1 MGRTET
7 PVDPRQGPLQRF
19 AHDLQVL
26 RRQAGEPT
34 YRTMAR
40 MAGVSPTVLSQAT
53 KGRQLPTLQT
63 TLAFIRAC
71 GGDADAE
78 REWQIRWEQ
87 IRDEHHRASTATV
100 PVQPV
105 QPVQQV
111 RERSGH
117 RRLLAVTVAAVVLLA
132 VTVTAFGIWPRGGS
146 VSPIADGQ
154 DPYVRHCG
162 ADQQPMERQ
171 PVYRADGTAYGWLVL
186 FYSAACEGAWGYVLG
201 PNSPQWT
208 VHISAHRLDDN
219 AEAPSGFRGEARPNS
234 WGNALSTR
242 TGCVRAEAWI
252 DNGPRTKT
260 SCWQSN
266 GPVIHS
272 N

>member
-1 MGRTET
+1 MGRAET
-7 PVDPRQGPLQRF
+7 PVDPMQGPLQRF

-40 MAGVSPTVLSQAT
+40 AAGLSPTVLSQAT
-53 KGRQLPTLQT
+53 KGRRLPTLQT
-63 TLAFIRAC
+63 TLAFVRAC
-71 GGDADAE
+71 GGDAAAE
-78 REWQIRWEQ
+78 KEWHSKWEE
-87 IRDEHHRASTATV
+87 IRDAHHQACAPEPV
-100 PVQPV
+100 PDPL
-105 QPVQQV
+105 PEV
-111 RERSGH
+111 RQSSGR
-117 RRLLAVTVAAVVLLA
+117 RRLLLLA
-132 VTVTAFGIWPRGGS
+132 VGAVVVSALAALTVLVWPSGPA
-146 VSPIADGQ
+146 VHPIADGE
-154 DPYVRHCG
+154 DPYIRHCG
-162 ADQQPMERQ
+162 PDQQAMERQ
-171 PVYRADGTAYGWLVL
+171 PIYRADGTAYGWVVL
-186 FYSAACEGAWGYVLG
+186 FYSAACKGAWGYVLG

-208 VHISAHRLDDN
+208 VHIAAHRMAD
-219 AEAPSGFRGEARPNS
+219 AAVAPSSFRGQARPNS

-252 DNGPRTKT
+252 DNGPRAVT

>member
-1 MGRTET
+1 M
-7 PVDPRQGPLQRF
+7 QGPLQKF

-40 MAGVSPTVLSQAT
+40 LAGLSPTVLSQAT
-53 KGRQLPTLQT
+53 KGRRLPTLQT

-71 GGDADAE
+71 GGDAATE
-78 REWQIRWEQ
+78 KEWQSRWEE
-87 IRDEHHRASTATV
+87 IREAHHRASAQE
-100 PVQPV
+100 PP
-105 QPVQQV
+105 PDAPPAPPAPPSAPP
-111 RERSGH
+111 SGT
-117 RRLLAVTVAAVVLLA
+117 RRLLLPAVSAAVLAAVAAFAVL
-132 VTVTAFGIWPRGGS
+132 FWPSGPS
-146 VSPIADGQ
+146 VRPIADGD

-162 ADQQPMERQ
+162 PDQQVMERQ
-171 PVYRADGTAYGWLVL
+171 PIYRADGTAYGWVVL

-208 VHISAHRLDDN
+208 VHIAAHRMDDD
-219 AEAPSGFRGEARPNS
+219 AVAPSAFRGEARPNS

-252 DNGPRTKT
+252 DNGPRAAT
-260 SCWQSN
+260 SCWRSN